1 MSAFI
6 KQDDLSCRCEEKVM
20 TTPSTHPHSPSPP
33 SVAQRK
39 TQALLDQLV
48 WLHFTLDSRGAEV
61 DGGVEQRWRG
71 GDGKGERKG
80 KHQYFCQRE
89 GPQEPSKTVQF
100 PRRSSF
106 FLAVISISMRLKLED
121 IFFCL
126 YVCFF

>member
-1 MSAFI
+1 
-6 KQDDLSCRCEEKVM
+6 M
-20 TTPSTHPHSPSPP
+20 TTPSAPHVLTPSPP

-61 DGGVEQRWRG
+61 DGGVERRWRG
-71 GDGKGERKG
+71 GDGKGEKKE
-80 KHQYFCQRE
+80 KHQFFCQRE
-89 GPQEPSKTVQF
+89 GPQEPSKTVEF
-100 PRRSSF
+100 PRRSSC